1 MSNSQITRPLI
12 NKKGDQ
18 FYIKFFRLPENY
30 ANILGRQVKSME
42 RPVVNFET
50 HDIFN
55 KGVKNT
61 STDKIAFDSVS
72 VTFADDDAALVNK
85 VLYEQIRRQNGLAVS
100 AYTDSISFE
109 IVVET
114 YDAKDVLVEK
124 ITLQECFIRN
134 VTHSEAIAAS
144 SEDNIITAEIIFN
157 GLCYDFPVLDA

>member
-1 MSNSQITRPLI
+1 MSSSEVTRPLI

-30 ANILGRQVKSME
+30 SNILGRQVKSME

-61 STDKIAFDSVS
+61 GTDKIGFDSVS
-72 VTFADDDAALVNK
+72 ITFADDDASLVNR
-85 VLYEQIRRQNGLAVS
+85 VLYEQIRRQNGLS
-100 AYTDSISFE
+100 SSGYTDSLSFE

-114 YDAKDVLVEK
+114 YDANDNLVEK
-124 ITLQECFIRN
+124 ITLQECFVRS

-144 SEDNIITAEIIFN
+144 SDDNIITAEIIFN
-157 GLCYDFPVLDA
+157 GLCYDFPVLGV